1 MREFF
6 RDSINACSACQHTA
20 GPLADNQTGLPVAL
34 ITLEEG
40 DDMATRK
47 NNGKKSARKPRA
59 RVISRPVVPSVEL
72 RNGPGPTTDVI
83 TEKTYITTEP
93 EVEIR
98 KPATLAQ
105 ALTERAEVVVKPKTK
120 VKKVR
125 TTRTRRAA

>member
-1 MREFF
+1 MDPAPQRLLET
-6 RDSINACSACQHTA
+6 AAA
-20 GPLADNQTGLPVAL
+20 GPFADNQTGLRLAL
-34 ITLEEG
+34 ITKEEG

-47 NNGKKSARKPRA
+47 KNGKKSARKPRA
-59 RVISRPVVPSVEL
+59 RVISRTVVPSVEL
-72 RNGPGPTTDVI
+72 RNGPWPTTDVV

-125 TTRTRRAA
+125 TTKTRRAA